1 MRTLALTLT
10 RSPDPNPIPG
20 PDPNPNS
27 TPNPAPDP
35 NPNPNPNP
43 NQAQLL
49 QQEVQQGQQA
59 EAIANPPPARGRRLL
74 FNSAIPPVGP
84 VFGLL
89 GAAVAALPPS
99 QHAAAERFVPPG
111 ASSLFS
117 PERSAVAERGAR
129 EESAPGGLPAPPASA
144 ASLLSLAESSRPPTL
159 AANAARA
166 SKVGHARAPRF
177 DYLRKLSAVKPP
189 KAAAPVRLLA
199 GRGVTDDLAAEEAR
213 VKAELARAD
222 QVRPQP

>member
-1 MRTLALTLT
+1 M
-10 RSPDPNPIPG
+10 
-20 PDPNPNS
+20 
-27 TPNPAPDP
+27 
-35 NPNPNPNP
+35 
-43 NQAQLL
+43 
-49 QQEVQQGQQA
+49 QQGQQA

-111 ASSLFS
+111 ASSLSS

-166 SKVGHARAPRF
+166 SKAGHAAAAARAPRF
-177 DYLRKLSAVKPP
+177 DYLRKLSAAKPP

-199 GRGVTDDLAAEEAR
+199 GRGVSDDLAAEEAR
-213 VKAELARAD
+213 VKDELARAD
-222 QVRPQP
+222 QVTPQP

>member
-1 MRTLALTLT
+1 M
-10 RSPDPNPIPG
+10 
-20 PDPNPNS
+20 
-27 TPNPAPDP
+27 
-35 NPNPNPNP
+35 
-43 NQAQLL
+43 
-49 QQEVQQGQQA
+49 QQGQQA

-111 ASSLFS
+111 ASSLSS

-166 SKVGHARAPRF
+166 SKVGHARAQPPTAAAAARAPRF
-177 DYLRKLSAVKPP
+177 DYLRKLSAAKPP
-189 KAAAPVRLLA
+189 QAAAPVRLLA
-199 GRGVTDDLAAEEAR
+199 GRGVSDDLAAEEAR
-213 VKAELARAD
+213 VKDELARAD
-222 QVRPQP
+222 QVTPQP

>member
-1 MRTLALTLT
+1 M
-10 RSPDPNPIPG
+10 
-20 PDPNPNS
+20 
-27 TPNPAPDP
+27 
-35 NPNPNPNP
+35 
-43 NQAQLL
+43 
-49 QQEVQQGQQA
+49 QQGQQA

-111 ASSLFS
+111 ASSLSS

-166 SKVGHARAPRF
+166 SKVGHAAAAARAPRF
-177 DYLRKLSAVKPP
+177 DYLRKLSAAKPP

-199 GRGVTDDLAAEEAR
+199 GRGVSDDLAAEEAR
-213 VKAELARAD
+213 VKDELARAD
-222 QVRPQP
+222 QVTPQP

>member
-1 MRTLALTLT
+1 M
-10 RSPDPNPIPG
+10 
-20 PDPNPNS
+20 
-27 TPNPAPDP
+27 
-35 NPNPNPNP
+35 
-43 NQAQLL
+43 
-49 QQEVQQGQQA
+49 QQGQQA
-59 EAIANPPPARGRRLL
+59 EAIANPPPPARGRRLL
-74 FNSAIPPVGP
+74 FNSATPPVGP

-117 PERSAVAERGAR
+117 PERSAVVAERGAR

-144 ASLLSLAESSRPPTL
+144 ASLLSLAETSRPPTL

-166 SKVGHARAPRF
+166 SKVGRASAARAPRF
-177 DYLRKLSAVKPP
+177 DYLRKLSAPKPP
-189 KAAAPVRLLA
+189 MAAAPLRLLA
-199 GRGVTDDLAAEEAR
+199 GRSVTDDLAAEEAR

-222 QVRPQP
+222 QVRP

>member
-1 MRTLALTLT
+1 M
-10 RSPDPNPIPG
+10 
-20 PDPNPNS
+20 
-27 TPNPAPDP
+27 
-35 NPNPNPNP
+35 
-43 NQAQLL
+43 
-49 QQEVQQGQQA
+49 QQGQQA

-111 ASSLFS
+111 ASSLSS

-166 SKVGHARAPRF
+166 SKVGHARAQPPPATAARAPRF
-177 DYLRKLSAVKPP
+177 DYLRKLSAAKPP

-199 GRGVTDDLAAEEAR
+199 GRGVSDDLAAEEAR

-222 QVRPQP
+222 QVRPKP

>member
-1 MRTLALTLT
+1 M
-10 RSPDPNPIPG
+10 
-20 PDPNPNS
+20 
-27 TPNPAPDP
+27 
-35 NPNPNPNP
+35 
-43 NQAQLL
+43 
-49 QQEVQQGQQA
+49 QQGQQA

-74 FNSAIPPVGP
+74 FNSATPPVGP

-166 SKVGHARAPRF
+166 SKAGHARAQPPTPAAAARAPRF
-177 DYLRKLSAVKPP
+177 DYLRKLSAAKPP
-189 KAAAPVRLLA
+189 QAAAPVRLLA
-199 GRGVTDDLAAEEAR
+199 GRGVPDDLAAEEAR

-222 QVRPQP
+222 QVTPY